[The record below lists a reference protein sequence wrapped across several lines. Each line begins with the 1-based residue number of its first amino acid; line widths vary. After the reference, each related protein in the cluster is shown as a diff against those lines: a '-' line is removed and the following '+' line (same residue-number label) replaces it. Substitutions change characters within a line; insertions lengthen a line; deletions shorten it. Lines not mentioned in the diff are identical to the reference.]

1 MQCLVHSAHRGDVFF
16 GLTVFHSYV
25 HRLQWLNRTLSPEWN
40 ASFSLAISEEEDL
53 EGSVA
58 GGIYFICEVW
68 DKDTMSRDDMI
79 GFCRVY
85 MPSSRDVVEM
95 WHTLTLPHGDRGKV
109 MLRMQWNGAARS
121 ETPITG
127 TQLRQQHLFRTVCP
141 PSLPAYQALYASTS
155 SIPSL
160 SFPPVHEVLLEQQ
173 QDMSLKGDDGTLVR
187 WTTTG
192 SIVSPFFLLFLLFYT
207 WIYVCVCVRERERVC
222 VCVCVS
228 VSVSVSVSVCVC
240 VCICFSLSIFLG
252 LISAIIFRLFLL
264 PISM

>member
-1 MQCLVHSAHRGDVFF
+1 MSLTRDAT
-16 GLTVFHSYV
+16 GLLDTSFERESGLILEVTVI
-25 HRLQWLNRTLSPEWN
+25 RAENLKAMDANGL
-40 ASFSLAISEEEDL
+40 SEEEDL

-173 QDMSLKGDDGTLVR
+173 QDMSLKGDDGTLYL
-187 WTTTG
+187 TTFRLVFVPYSCVTDRADSG
-192 SIVSPFFLLFLLFYT
+192 SGGSRSDSKSKSSSIMDVPRRLRPQIVSVPIGCIAHCSDAGAEKFGLEL
-207 WIYVCVCVRERERVC
+207 VCKDARHLKFG
-222 VCVCVS
+222 VS
-228 VSVSVSVSVCVC
+228 D
-240 VCICFSLSIFLG
+240 
-252 LISAIIFRLFLL
+252 
-264 PISM
+264 